1 MLLRAENISK
11 KYGEKIVLRDINFEL
26 KGGDILSVFGKN
38 GAGKTTLLKIVAE
51 ILRPDSGKIIKKS
64 DKNEKI
70 KTLFVGHTVSLY
82 DNLTVVENLIFWA
95 RMYDKNVDEK
105 EIRRYLDYF
114 ELTDYSDTKVE
125 RLSAGMRKKVD
136 ITRALIISPHIFI
149 IDEPFSNIDE
159 KGRKQI
165 SDLINTLAEK
175 GNIIVF
181 SSPTQITLRRTKEIF
196 LDRDT

>member
-114 ELTDYSDTKVE
+114 ELTDYSGTKVE